1 MEKSYSRVIIIPLI
15 IMGKSSTRKASMA
28 KNKSSARD
36 KKEKINKKSVP
47 EKQNTDHRQD
57 FDTLLDDAI
66 FGVRKKPRR

>member
-1 MEKSYSRVIIIPLI
+1 
-15 IMGKSSTRKASMA
+15 MA